1 MIKAVDLATGKTL
14 WDRPLGTAERNGP
27 WGVPSLLPFEIGLPN
42 NGGVLTTGSGVAFV
56 GATTDDDFRAID
68 VKTGKTLWQ
77 DKLPAGGQAT
87 PMTYEIGGRQFVII
101 VAGGHHGMMTPEG
114 DYVIA
119 YALPERMKWK
129 PARQAAEAMLPAWCQ
144 MVGPWPIDIPPIP
157 RTAPSAGAPA
167 RTPGSR

>member
-1 MIKAVDLATGKTL
+1 M
-14 WDRPLGTAERNGP
+14 
-27 WGVPSLLPFEIGLPN
+27 
-42 NGGVLTTGSGVAFV
+42 LTTGSGVAFV

-119 YALPERMKWK
+119 YALPERTK
-129 PARQAAEAMLPAWCQ
+129 
-144 MVGPWPIDIPPIP
+144 
-157 RTAPSAGAPA
+157 
-167 RTPGSR
+167 